1 MQATG
6 EANPETPMAR
16 KSGVTKS
23 AAAAT
28 KSAPA
33 KGGAG
38 DAGRIYVGIGGWN
51 FEPWRGVF
59 YPKGLPQAKELEYAA
74 THLTSIEINATFY
87 RSQTPATFRKW
98 AATVP
103 DGFVF
108 SVKGPRFATNRGV
121 LAQAGD
127 SLKHFFNTGVLELGD
142 RLGPLLWQFA
152 PTKKFDPADF
162 GKFLELLPAKID
174 GRALRHVVEVRHPSF
189 LVADFVALAR
199 RFGTAIVFTDH
210 ARYPSLADATGD
222 FIYAR
227 LQKGKDE
234 IPTAYPPK
242 ELDAWAKR
250 LRLWAKGQS
259 PEDLPHVDATGA
271 PKAAAPRDVFA
282 YVIHEGKI
290 RAPAA
295 ATALI
300 ERLKKSEW

>member
-1 MQATG
+1 
-6 EANPETPMAR
+6 
-16 KSGVTKS
+16 
-23 AAAAT
+23 
-28 KSAPA
+28 
-33 KGGAG
+33 
-38 DAGRIYVGIGGWN
+38 
-51 FEPWRGVF
+51 
-59 YPKGLPQAKELEYAA
+59 
-74 THLTSIEINATFY
+74 
-87 RSQTPATFRKW
+87 
-98 AATVP
+98 
-103 DGFVF
+103 
-108 SVKGPRFATNRGV
+108 
-121 LAQAGD
+121 
-127 SLKHFFNTGVLELGD
+127 
-142 RLGPLLWQFA
+142 
-152 PTKKFDPADF
+152 
-162 GKFLELLPAKID
+162 
-174 GRALRHVVEVRHPSF
+174 
-189 LVADFVALAR
+189 VADFVALAR

-295 ATALI
+295 AAALI